1 MLSKVVNADIS
12 FKALLQPLHLVVM
25 DHWIHSF
32 PSHSCLIWMGMTM
45 SLGRMVVVKPGRG
58 ASTKRIPSPD
68 RDELTCCKSTPGGSL
83 YFLVKHL
90 ETDPCSSSL
99 SSCWPVI
106 SRKPPLVLIDISSGE
121 KWLTSS
127 VILQLS
133 CPVLISDTPPDS
145 CLWSLAAVWGATA
158 AGGAVLGVKRGWRV
172 YPGQEDDASLLLA
185 QSIQLT
191 SPGSR
196 KGGRPKSCSMIMRL
210 GCVHSRKGS
219 QFTSRRKR
227 GRGNTLLWSAMTSE
241 WPESGTRRKKLF
253 PLLVFP
259 WLANVI

>member
-1 MLSKVVNADIS
+1 MSNLFSNNECSNCHHILVSQIREIMLV
-12 FKALLQPLHLVVM
+12 
-25 DHWIHSF
+25 
-32 PSHSCLIWMGMTM
+32 
-45 SLGRMVVVKPGRG
+45 
-58 ASTKRIPSPD
+58 
-68 RDELTCCKSTPGGSL
+68 
-83 YFLVKHL
+83 
-90 ETDPCSSSL
+90 
-99 SSCWPVI
+99 PVI

-145 CLWSLAAVWGATA
+145 CLWSLAEVWGATA
-158 AGGAVLGVKRGWRV
+158 AGGAVPGVKRGWRV
-172 YPGQEDDASLLLA
+172 YPGQDDDASLLLA

-196 KGGRPKSCSMIMRL
+196 KGGRPKSFSMIMWL

-227 GRGNTLLWSAMTSE
+227 GCGNTLLWSAMTYES
-241 WPESGTRRKKLF
+241 PSESGTGGWNQS
-253 PLLVFP
+253 PLLVSP
-259 WLANVI
+259 WLANVIQSLSIYNG